1 LTEKRKF
8 FKKVIR
14 QRKLFLGDFMAS
26 SEKVLIIDLNE
37 NPENQRLLAG
47 EPQTCGMRSG
57 KVYLAPGKACG
68 QHSTKDR
75 EELLVFL
82 SGSGELLIGENDR
95 YQVGFGEVAY
105 IAPQT
110 AHDVSNIGKEPLIY
124 IYCVAPAAGEEGEK
138 S

>member
-1 LTEKRKF
+1 MALPEK
-8 FKKVIR
+8 
-14 QRKLFLGDFMAS
+14 A
-26 SEKVLIIDLNE
+26 LIIELNE

-57 KVYLAPGKACG
+57 RIYLAPGNSCG

-82 SGSGELLIGENDR
+82 SGRGELLIGENDR
-95 YQVGFGEVAY
+95 YQVGHGKVAY
-105 IAPQT
+105 VAPQT
-110 AHDVSNIGKEPLIY
+110 AHDVSNTGDEPLIY
-124 IYCVAPAAGEEGEK
+124 VYCVAPAASEKGEK

>member
-1 LTEKRKF
+1 MT
-8 FKKVIR
+8 I
-14 QRKLFLGDFMAS
+14 LGDNMAS

-47 EPQTCGMRSG
+47 DPQTRGMRSG
-57 KVYLAPGKACG
+57 KVYLAPGKSCG

-82 SGSGELLIGENDR
+82 SGSGELLIGENDC
-95 YQVGFGEVAY
+95 YKVGHGNVAY

-110 AHDVSNIGKEPLIY
+110 GHDVSNTGTEPLIY
-124 IYCVAPAAGEEGEK
+124 VYCVAPAAVEK
-138 S
+138 SEKS